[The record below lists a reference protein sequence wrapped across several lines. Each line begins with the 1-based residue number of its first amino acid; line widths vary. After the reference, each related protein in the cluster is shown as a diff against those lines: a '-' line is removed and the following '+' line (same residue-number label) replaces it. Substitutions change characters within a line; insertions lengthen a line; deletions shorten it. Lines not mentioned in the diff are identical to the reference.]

1 MPPVTTPS
9 ADEHDRSI
17 VARIAAFTSWSH
29 TEDRSARTA
38 PARAALEEK
47 FLREAGGDPKRAEA
61 ARRAYYLSLGRKSA
75 QARRKAKEKA
85 ARAQTDVELDA
96 IVVEMG
102 SGDAA

>member
-1 MPPVTTPS
+1 MPPFTTPS
-9 ADEHDRSI
+9 AEDDRST

-61 ARRAYYLSLGRKSA
+61 ARRAYYLRLGRKSA
-75 QARRKAKEKA
+75 QARRKAKEGA
-85 ARAQTDVELDA
+85 ATARADAELDA
-96 IVVEMG
+96 IMRPIPTAKAG
-102 SGDAA
+102 